1 MKSPMRV
8 LCILGLGAG
17 MTTIDAARPARADGH
32 CQKVSGAIAAS
43 ITTAG
48 CASPV
53 GLCTAGEFTGDGLL
67 NGTTAFVADGLAVA
81 AGMPVVVPPSTL
93 SYSGHLT
100 ITTKKGTLTLID
112 TGIFDTAA
120 GRFSSL
126 DEEAG
131 GTGPFA
137 GATARLF
144 IYGTGT
150 SDFESKVTGE
160 VCLAG

>member
-8 LCILGLGAG
+8 LCVLALGAG
-17 MTTIDAARPARADGH
+17 MTTIDAVRPARADGH

-67 NGTTAFVADGLAVA
+67 NGTTAFVADGLAVS

-100 ITTKKGTLTLID
+100 ITTRKGTLTLID

-126 DEEAG
+126 DEQAG
-131 GTGPFA
+131 GTGLFA

-150 SDFESKVTGE
+150 SDFESTVTGE
-160 VCLAG
+160 VCLGD